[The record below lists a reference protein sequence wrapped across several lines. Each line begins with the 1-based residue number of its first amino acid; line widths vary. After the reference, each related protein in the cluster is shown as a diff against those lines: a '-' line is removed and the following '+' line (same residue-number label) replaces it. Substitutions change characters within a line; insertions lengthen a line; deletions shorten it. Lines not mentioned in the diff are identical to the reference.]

1 MKITIPPH
9 LINRFLIAITFS
21 GLMACEK
28 EPNEGPPSEIQLE
41 SDTFIYY
48 ESDPNF
54 YIPFILS
61 KEQFSFTQIEFEVNY
76 LTTGTEEFEDLYIKK
91 DPIVIYGGNLDKHL
105 EVSLYNDVVTDG
117 NDTIEIVLSSVHGNV
132 TLDSDPEKR
141 TAKVI
146 LLDDDNFPNDEMH
159 FHLNWSNESGSLKFE
174 ADYDLD
180 LYLLT
185 DVIEGEHGIISAKTF
200 SSSEQIGKFEDLVL
214 KESDPDQEYYITVHY
229 RTNSSN
235 VDKKPIQGLLKL
247 SGFGFHDEMQNRWQL
262 DFEETGYYYW
272 IGPFKKEGTNFT
284 LID

>member
-1 MKITIPPH
+1 MKITMPRY
-9 LINRFLIAITFS
+9 LINRFLIAVAVS

-41 SDTFIYY
+41 SNTFIYY

-54 YIPFILS
+54 HIPVGLS
-61 KEQFSFTQIEFEVNY
+61 ETQFSFTQIEFEVNY
-76 LTTGTEEFEDLYIKK
+76 LTMGTEEYKDLYIKN
-91 DPIVIYGGNLDKHL
+91 DPLVIYGGNLDKYL
-105 EVSLYNDVVTDG
+105 EVLLYNDVEADG
-117 NDTIEIVLSSVHGNV
+117 NDTIEIILTSAHGNV

-174 ADYDLD
+174 SDYDLD

-185 DVIEGEHGIISAKTF
+185 DVIEGEHGIISSETF
-200 SSSEQIGKFEDLVL
+200 ASSEQTGKFEDLIL

-229 RTNSSN
+229 RSNSSN
-235 VDKKPIQGLLKL
+235 IDKTPIQGMLKL
-247 SGFGFHDEMQNRWQL
+247 SGFGFNDEMQNRWRL